1 MISVALAATAV
12 IAGVAAPAFAQTYP
26 SRPVKMVVPFAPGGA
41 TDIIARTVAQK
52 LSDRLGQSVVI
63 ENKPGAGTTVGNA
76 EVAKAKPDGYTL
88 LFAPT
93 PFVISQVVYPTL
105 PYDPRKDFTPVSLLA
120 TSPFILVT
128 NLAVPAQSIAE
139 LVALA
144 KAKPGT
150 LTFCSA
156 GNGTVPHLAG
166 ELFKLRAG
174 VDIVHVPYKGGGPAI
189 VDLVGGQVN
198 MMFATPIEVSQ
209 HVQAGKLRVLGATSR
224 QAAAGVSRY
233 ADARGKRL
241 PRLRRRV
248 VLRRPRAGRHAAR
261 DRQQA
266 RHRAG
271 RGDGASRR
279 ARAVRRAE
287 CRSQRAGAGGLREVP
302 GRRAGEVGRH
312 REAVRRESGLS
323 RRRLPPGPPG
333 HSGPAAPAPDLV

>member
-1 MISVALAATAV
+1 MNRFRTSRRVALAF
-12 IAGVAAPAFAQTYP
+12 AGVLAAALTVAPAAAQPYP
-26 SRPVKMVVPFAPGGA
+26 NKPVRMIVPFAPGGA

-63 ENKPGAGTTVGNA
+63 ENKPGAGTTIGNA
-76 EVAKAKPDGYTL
+76 EVAKARPDGYTL

-105 PYDPRKDFTPVSLLA
+105 PYDPKKDFAPVSLLA

-128 NLAVPAQSIAE
+128 NPAVPAKTVAE

-198 MMFATPIEVSQ
+198 LMFATPVEVAQ
-209 HVQAGKLRVLGATSR
+209 QVQAGKLNVLGATSK
-224 QAAAGVSRY
+224 
-233 ADARGKRL
+233 KRL
-241 PRLRRRV
+241 
-248 VLRRPRAGRHAAR
+248 AAFPN
-261 DRQQA
+261 
-266 RHRAG
+266 
-271 RGDGASRR
+271 
-279 ARAVRRAE
+279 
-287 CRSQRAGAGGLREVP
+287 VP
-302 GRRAGEVGRH
+302 TLD
-312 REAVRRESGLS
+312 ESGY
-323 RRRLPPGPPG
+323 PGFEVASFFG
-333 HSGPAAPAPDLV
+333 VLAPAGTPPEIVNRLAAELAAVMESPEVRERFASQSAEANVQGPDAFAKFLDTERDKWADIVKRSGAKVD

>member
-1 MISVALAATAV
+1 MLARTWWFILTAWAAMA
-12 IAGVAAPAFAQTYP
+12 AGPAAAQAYP
-26 SRPVKMVVPFAPGGA
+26 THAVRLIVPFAPGGA

-52 LSDRLGQSVVI
+52 LAERLGQPVVV

-105 PYDPRKDFTPVSLLA
+105 PYDAQKDFAPVSLLA

-128 NLAVPAQSIAE
+128 NPSVPATSVAE

-174 VDIVHVPYKGGGPAI
+174 VDLVHVPYKGGGPAI

-198 MMFATPIEVSQ
+198 LMFATPIEVAPQ
-209 HVQAGKLRVLGATSR
+209 VQAGRLNVLGTTSQKR
-224 QAAAGVSRY
+224 LAAFPNVPTLAESGYPGFEVASFFGVLAPAGTPTGIVDKLAKDLAAVMELPDVREKFAQQS
-233 ADARGKRL
+233 ADANVQGPEGFGRFLVAEREKWSDIVKRS
-241 PRLRRRV
+241 
-248 VLRRPRAGRHAAR
+248 
-261 DRQQA
+261 
-266 RHRAG
+266 
-271 RGDGASRR
+271 GAK
-279 ARAVRRAE
+279 V
-287 CRSQRAGAGGLREVP
+287 
-302 GRRAGEVGRH
+302 
-312 REAVRRESGLS
+312 
-323 RRRLPPGPPG
+323 
-333 HSGPAAPAPDLV
+333 D